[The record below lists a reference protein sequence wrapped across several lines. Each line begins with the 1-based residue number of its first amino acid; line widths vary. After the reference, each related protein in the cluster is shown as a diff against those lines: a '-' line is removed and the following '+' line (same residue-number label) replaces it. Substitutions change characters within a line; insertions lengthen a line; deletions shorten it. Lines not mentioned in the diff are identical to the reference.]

1 MDNIKELKTNPTVG
15 EMIEILKQYDPN
27 KMLHIAYNDCD
38 GDIINCID
46 ETDAAVF
53 LVAVTNDF

>member
-1 MDNIKELKTNPTVG
+1 MDKIRELKTNPTVG

-46 ETDAAVF
+46 ETEAAVF
-53 LVAVTNDF
+53 LVAVTDDF

>member
-1 MDNIKELKTNPTVG
+1 MDKITELKTNPTVG
-15 EMIEILKQYDPN
+15 EMIELLKQYDPN

-38 GDIINCID
+38 GDEINCID

-53 LVAVTNDF
+53 LVAITWDF

>member
-15 EMIEILKQYDPN
+15 EIIELLKQYDPN

-38 GDIINCID
+38 GDEINYID
-46 ETDAAVF
+46 ETEAAVF
-53 LVAVTNDF
+53 LVAVTDDF

>member
-15 EMIEILKQYDPN
+15 EMIELLKQYNPN

-53 LVAVTNDF
+53 LVAVTDDF